1 MTIPFDHQLAQT
13 QEPAPVSATHTAL
26 HFSALPDGLAAQEL
40 LHQINDGTCRFSA
53 RPLRDPL
60 VLYGAGDMG
69 RLARDYLRS
78 IGRDFAFVVDKNA
91 CALRRDP
98 FWKDVELRHPS
109 EVPADTMRSALLAV
123 SIATTPFVP
132 LEKALREAGWCD
144 VVPFYDIAE
153 SYRDRHPLSNG
164 WFANKLT
171 SDELARTTNVLSG
184 WEDDLSRAY
193 HLQFLAWRRLREEW
207 TFEGALVRGD
217 DRFLIPEVSDCLKTV
232 SVFVDGGAHDGS
244 TTAKLIAHLGHRQ
257 AAIDAIEPDEKNAS
271 AFNKRFASLNAK
283 GTADVTL
290 LPHVLDS
297 VERERCFHESLG
309 YASQLSDTGQRCV
322 RTVTLD
328 SLALSP
334 GFLKLHLEG
343 AELDALKGGHQT
355 LQRHRPIIAVTTY
368 HNSDGISRTPEYL
381 MEQLPRYRFFMRL
394 HSWCGTGA
402 VVYAIPQEKA
412 LSQ

>member
-1 MTIPFDHQLAQT
+1 MANPFHHQRASSQEVAQ
-13 QEPAPVSATHTAL
+13 ASAAHGAL
-26 HFSALPDGLAAQEL
+26 HFSALPDGMTAREL
-40 LHQINDGTCRFSA
+40 LYRINDATCRFSA

-69 RLARDYLRS
+69 RLARDYLRA

-91 CALRRDP
+91 VALRNDP
-98 FWKDVELRHPS
+98 LWADVQVLHPS
-109 EVPADTMRSALLAV
+109 EVRDDMMRSALLAV

-132 LEKALREAGWCD
+132 LEKALREAGWHD

-164 WFANKLT
+164 WFAEKLT
-171 SDELARTTNVLSG
+171 SEELARTTNVLLG
-184 WEDDLSRAY
+184 WEDDLSRAH

-207 TFEGALVRGD
+207 TFEGAPVTGD
-217 DRFLIPEVSDCLKTV
+217 NRFFIPEVRGCLDAV

-244 TTAKLIAHLGHRQ
+244 ITAKLIAEAGLRQ
-257 AAIDAIEPDEKNAS
+257 AAIVAIEPDAKNAA
-271 AFNKRFASLNAK
+271 AFSRRLASLDAK
-283 GTADVTL
+283 GAADVTL
-290 LPHVLDS
+290 LPYALDS
-297 VERERCFHESLG
+297 VEHERGFHDGLG
-309 YASQLSDTGQRCV
+309 YASQLSDTGRERV

-343 AELDALKGGHQT
+343 AELNALRGGCET
-355 LQRHRPIIAVTTY
+355 LQQHRPIVAVTTY
-368 HNSDGISRTPEYL
+368 HNSDGLWRTPEYL
-381 MEQLPRYRFFMRL
+381 MEQLPAYRFFMRL

-402 VVYAIPQEKA
+402 VVYAVPQEKVRI
-412 LSQ
+412 Q